1 MNGVETYLVDTALN
15 SDPFRRLG
23 EETNPLQSYQDGYE
37 IWQSLSLP
45 ISGNRSLSG
54 MVMFSLLNNQIFSRS
69 GSLFGNTLEQKA
81 QTTVQDSRQVKLS
94 TPHELAALRSQGAVV
109 CRGGAQRGGSGHG
122 LGHVHGSL
130 PPQRLS
136 GLGAG
141 ASLRSNCQCRGKC
154 TVLYL
159 ERVCS
164 PYRQLD
170 QVLSASQ

>member
-81 QTTVQDSRQVKLS
+81 QTWD
-94 TPHELAALRSQGAVV
+94 ALESGILRLLQTGPLNTE
-109 CRGGAQRGGSGHG
+109 RGER
-122 LGHVHGSL
+122 
-130 PPQRLS
+130 
-136 GLGAG
+136 
-141 ASLRSNCQCRGKC
+141 QCR
-154 TVLYL
+154 
-159 ERVCS
+159 
-164 PYRQLD
+164 
-170 QVLSASQ
+170 SATTRTETRNGIITAWKRRSLLRLPSTSRSFASSGTAIRSGQRCQASVSIQRSTSGS